1 MSTKRR
7 LAQAILNELSNDRLN
22 IDFHIDEREV
32 FLRMDQEVNQMA
44 RTSFFENWQV
54 AGAFLDNQ
62 FITEWSGDD
71 AIDVVDT
78 EDQPSHL
85 ILPASYIE
93 LPRNAG
99 IQEIWP
105 LEYGPYNQ
113 SVIIVSH
120 GELRLY
126 QNNKA
131 GNMQHRLYGYPAGAN
146 KFVFSES
153 GVAERFS
160 AKFGV
165 RLAIRDSSMIAADAP
180 YGIPADKEKALIMIL
195 VDWFRKR
202 IAFGSD
208 KVRDSNTVNSS
219 GVETARAITPT
230 ISNVG

>member
-1 MSTKRR
+1 MSHSKRF
-7 LAQAILNELSNDRLN
+7 LAQSVLNELSNDRLN

-44 RTSFFENWQV
+44 RASFFENWQV
-54 AGAFLDNQ
+54 SGAYLDNQ

-71 AIDVVDT
+71 AIEVLDV
-78 EDQPSHL
+78 EDQPSYL
-85 ILPASYIE
+85 ILPASYID

-113 SVIIVSH
+113 SVIIISH
-120 GELRLY
+120 GDLRLY

-131 GNMQHRLYGYPAGAN
+131 GNMQHRLHGYPAGGN
-146 KFVFSES
+146 KFVFNEI
-153 GVAERFS
+153 GVADKYGS
-160 AKFGV
+160 KFGV

-202 IAFGSD
+202 ITFGSD
-208 KVRDSNTVNSS
+208 KVRDSNTVNSP
-219 GVETARAITPT
+219 GVETARAINPT
-230 ISNVG
+230 SNV